1 VVSDLLLVLG
11 LRVDDDVGDEVEE
24 DVFEELRESARHAA
38 ERSRGMVLDNWSVGA
53 LGVIPE

>member
-24 DVFEELRESARHAA
+24 DVFEELHESA
-38 ERSRGMVLDNWSVGA
+38 
-53 LGVIPE
+53 